1 MPWPLVLIATIIAT
15 GSCGLT
21 NTQPPGEGVAAAED
35 TDAPEV
41 EASVYGK
48 DTNTSTD
55 DLDERELDPVTL
67 NSNNSFSDSGYLI
80 NGTSSNEVSSM
91 ESSTNEVSS
100 NSSLK
105 ESISKESSDVQAH
118 LLAAKCMGSLLL
130 FYFVTCLYLASRAGP
145 LVVH

>member
-35 TDAPEV
+35 TDAPEI
-41 EASVYGK
+41 EAAVYGK
-48 DTNTSTD
+48 DTNTTD

-80 NGTSSNEVSSM
+80 NGTSSNEVSRM
-91 ESSTNEVSS
+91 ESSTNEVPS
-100 NSSLK
+100 NSSSK
-105 ESISKESSDVQAH
+105 ESVSKESSDVQAH